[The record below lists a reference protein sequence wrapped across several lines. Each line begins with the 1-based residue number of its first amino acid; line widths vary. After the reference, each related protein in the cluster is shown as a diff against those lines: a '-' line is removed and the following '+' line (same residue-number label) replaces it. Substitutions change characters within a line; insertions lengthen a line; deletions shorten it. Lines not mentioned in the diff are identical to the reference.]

1 MNWKNL
7 AVLLISAASAVLAHG
22 FVDQGIEFAARQR
35 HVIAGIFSAVAG
47 DGQFRSSA
55 RRWRNKIA
63 RTRRHELGDFAAG
76 EQRGLTSHFRGQR
89 DFRAVLDGFH
99 SKERGEQIRAARYGA
114 M

>member
-22 FVDQGIEFAARQR
+22 FVNQGIEFAARQR
-35 HVIAGIFSAVAG
+35 HIIAGIFSAVAS

-63 RTRRHELGDFAAG
+63 WTRGHEFGDVAAG
-76 EQRGLTSHFRGQR
+76 GQGRLSGHFPGKR
-89 DFRAVLDGFH
+89 DVRARLDGPR
-99 SKERGEQIRAARYGA
+99 SRGRGWQR
-114 M
+114 